1 MYVYTRIFTLYVYI
15 GAVVFGQVLERK
27 VEWQN
32 IEALLM
38 ETHKVLVRDI
48 LSDMTEELDFRD
60 RVIGM
65 AVGFGSL
72 FVFLLIYRFFFCDMI
87 EELDLRDRVIG
98 MAVGFRVP
106 YIHTYIYINVYQ
118 YICRGCVGFGYLIYS
133 PIYV

>member
-106 YIHTYIYINVYQ
+106 YIHTYIY
-118 YICRGCVGFGYLIYS
+118 L
-133 PIYV
+133 

>member
-1 MYVYTRIFTLYVYI
+1 MYI

-65 AVGFGSL
+65 AVGFGYPFFWL
-72 FVFLLIYRFFFCDMI
+72 YVHAYR
-87 EELDLRDRVIG
+87 
-98 MAVGFRVP
+98 
-106 YIHTYIYINVYQ
+106 
-118 YICRGCVGFGYLIYS
+118 IYS
-133 PIYV
+133 HTHTHTHTHTHAT